1 LSLRVLPPAPPG
13 RSGAFGQ
20 INRHSGNWPIYRN
33 LTWGS
38 PFNHPGHLD

>member
-1 LSLRVLPPAPPG
+1 LL
-13 RSGAFGQ
+13 RSGGFRPKSGSWQ
-20 INRHSGNWPIYRN
+20 KNRHSGNWPIYRN